1 MGTWNSFYVRI
12 VGASTI
18 AYIQKEF
25 AGVQILEGKDFLG
38 VILVDDAFEPP
49 SHKLIALSADW
60 ETEIIWLS
68 FQSVVD
74 SFEFH
79 HWRQG
84 QSLRSLIFGCYER
97 EQCWEMVG
105 GEPESWERAA
115 FFDEEQAGASEV
127 EIVQGDMDPSID
139 AREAARTVAEY
150 YDLPGWS

>member
-12 VGASTI
+12 VDASTI
-18 AYIQKEF
+18 AHIQEEF
-25 AGVQILEGKDFLG
+25 TVGQILEGKDFLG
-38 VILVDDAFEPP
+38 IILSDDAFEPP
-49 SHKLIALSADW
+49 IHKLISLSVDW
-60 ETEIIWLS
+60 KTEIIWLS

-84 QSLRSLIFGCYER
+84 ESLRSLIFGCYEKER
-97 EQCWEMVG
+97 FWEMVE

-115 FFDEEQAGASEV
+115 FFDDEQAEASEV
-127 EIVQGDMDPSID
+127 AIVQGDMDPGID

-150 YDLPGWS
+150 YHLPGWV